1 MNVFRLLEDS
11 PAVLRFEVIDL
22 KHWQQGYY
30 VRLEAEMIDHSR
42 LFIREYVDEAERR
55 YSYHWQNQK
64 NQLICRWDNAPHHPH
79 LSTFPS
85 HCHKGDVLVQS
96 TVISLDEVLEE
107 IRQAL

>member
-11 PAVLRFEVIDL
+11 PAVLRFEVID
-22 KHWQQGYY
+22 
-30 VRLEAEMIDHSR
+30 
-42 LFIREYVDEAERR
+42 
-55 YSYHWQNQK
+55 QK

-96 TVISLDEVLEE
+96 TVISLDEVLEV

>member
-11 PAVLRFEVIDL
+11 PAVLRFGVID
-22 KHWQQGYY
+22 
-30 VRLEAEMIDHSR
+30 
-42 LFIREYVDEAERR
+42 
-55 YSYHWQNQK
+55 QN

-85 HCHKGDVLVQS
+85 HGHKGDVLVQS

>member
-11 PAVLRFEVIDL
+11 SAVLRFEVID
-22 KHWQQGYY
+22 
-30 VRLEAEMIDHSR
+30 
-42 LFIREYVDEAERR
+42 
-55 YSYHWQNQK
+55 QN

-85 HCHKGDVLVQS
+85 HCHRGDVLVQS